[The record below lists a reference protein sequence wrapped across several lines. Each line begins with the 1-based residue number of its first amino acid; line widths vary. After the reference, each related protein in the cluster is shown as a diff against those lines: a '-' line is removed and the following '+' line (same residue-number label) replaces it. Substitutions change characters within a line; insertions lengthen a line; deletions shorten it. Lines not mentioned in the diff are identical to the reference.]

1 MWHSHFLKNNERHG
15 NESSVLENKYAIS
28 ILLQLKDVDY
38 LVKGDLARNLAKGS
52 STVQARIS
60 ELVAAGLV
68 TEKRESTKPFKI
80 FVSLTPRG
88 KTVANMLF
96 AIEEFLR
103 DKNDY

>member
-1 MWHSHFLKNNERHG
+1 MSGTE